1 MQMSVLI
8 LAFVTIHIGI
18 VIQAD
23 KLYVDLGDSDLKSR
37 CENGEFKCDGC
48 GGNFDCILCVKFQG
62 GIAPV
67 YQLSGELSG
76 DTSGNAEIIPV
87 ADVSFEESNYNY
99 AVSGYY
105 QYDSNSHQMKVINGS
120 EQDLLVSKY
129 VFYSLV
135 SYGLGATILVVALA
149 CKLRQMSKMKK
160 ALKHGHQ
167 NVPIHEMDVDSNC
180 GITKQ

>member
-18 VIQAD
+18 VIQAEELCAGLD
-23 KLYVDLGDSDLKSR
+23 ISALQTR
-37 CENGEFKCDGC
+37 CELGELECNAEPGCSNGEWDCTAMIKFK
-48 GGNFDCILCVKFQG
+48 GGMDPIWAGSVTDAGTGTEEDIQ
-62 GIAPV
+62 A
-67 YQLSGELSG
+67 S
-76 DTSGNAEIIPV
+76 
-87 ADVSFEESNYNY
+87 VSVTENY
-99 AVSGYY
+99 AVSRYY
-105 QYDSNSHQMKVINGS
+105 QYDSNSHQMRVINGS
-120 EQDLLVSKY
+120 KQDLLVSKY